1 MSAAVAMAQKYD
13 VDPLFADSVKCDA
26 VVLKDT
32 AWHADF
38 DKAGIVLRSGD
49 TVDSCGVSAAMHY
62 VVFNRDGRMYR
73 ISKSELRFSDEN
85 PDGMVNPLSDELQR
99 RHSAAGHFFATMTP
113 SWIVVG
119 LLLLVVAMYFLAR
132 SFSESRQFR
141 LFALTLI
148 PAAMLGVV
156 ILELAAYYFLGSN
169 AFWWCDYDRYGFFGS
184 LLRVIPFGAVVALQ
198 VFSIK
203 LYEGMLFADEP
214 EYSDKHISVWPAML
228 GIGGCIPVML
238 IYYIVAFGICGW
250 KGHTSET
257 VGLILFLVTL
267 VSGVALTIYRNIKMM
282 GKRKGSLISAFTLVY
297 IVGCVV
303 AGFAVLIVLFRL
315 IIQVI
320 MVAAMILILSVCM
333 RGRRFVGSDG
343 RVYEERW

>member
-1 MSAAVAMAQKYD
+1 MSAAVAVAQKYD
-13 VDPLFADSVKCDA
+13 VDPLFSDSVECEA
-26 VVLKDT
+26 VMLKDT

-38 DKAGIVLRSGD
+38 DKAKAVLRKGD

-62 VVFNRDGRMYR
+62 VVFKHDGRMYR
-73 ISKSELRFSDEN
+73 ISKSELRFSDDN
-85 PDGMVNPLSDELQR
+85 PEGMVNPLSDEAQR
-99 RHSAAGHFFATMTP
+99 KHSAAGHFFATMTP
-113 SWIVVG
+113 SWMVIG
-119 LLLLVVAMYFLAR
+119 LLGLVVVLFFLAR
-132 SFSESRQFR
+132 SISESRQVR
-141 LFALTLI
+141 LVALTLI
-148 PAAMLGVV
+148 PAAMFGVTL
-156 ILELAAYYFLGSN
+156 LELVAYYYLGGD
-169 AFWWCDYDRYGFFGS
+169 AFWWCDYDRYGFFGA

-203 LYEGMLFADEP
+203 LYEGVLFANEP
-214 EYSDKHISVWPAML
+214 EYSDKHISIGPAML

-238 IYYIVAFGICGW
+238 VYYIVAVGIFGW
-250 KGHTSET
+250 KGHASEMT
-257 VGLILFLVTL
+257 GIALFLITL

-303 AGFAVLIVLFRL
+303 AGFAVIIVFFRL